1 MPERAPDAID
11 PAPIRERIQQGLEQI
26 FGPDSPESAQTDPL
40 TQLVLLLARWAPRM
54 NLTGHRDP
62 LEMTSRLVLDAAALV
77 AALPEL
83 QVVSDLADLGSG
95 AGFPGLPIAL
105 LRPGLTVYLVDSRQ
119 RRHHFQREARRMLGL
134 ARVEPLL
141 GRADEIESQPC
152 DVVIAQAMAQPEAAL
167 ALMEQWA
174 RPGGLL
180 VIPASERAD
189 PTILARAG
197 TQRGQATECR
207 RYRVPFA
214 QVDRQLWIL
223 RTEAPS
229 AARRR

>member
-1 MPERAPDAID
+1 MSERDGESIN
-11 PAPIRERIQQGLEQI
+11 PAPIRERIQSGLEQI
-26 FGPDSPESAQTDPL
+26 FGSDSAETAQTEPL

-83 QVVSDLADLGSG
+83 EVVSDLADLGSG

-105 LRPGLTVYLVDSRQ
+105 LRPHLTVHLIDSRQ
-119 RRHHFQREARRMLGL
+119 RRHHFQREARRLLGL
-134 ARVEPLL
+134 ARVQPRL
-141 GRADEIESQPC
+141 GRSDQIESQPC
-152 DVVIAQAMAQPEAAL
+152 DVVVAQAMAQPEEAL
-167 ALMEQWA
+167 AMMEQWA

-180 VIPASERAD
+180 VIPASDRAD
-189 PTILARAG
+189 PAVLQRAG
-197 TQRGQATECR
+197 SRRGQPTERR

-214 QVDRQLWIL
+214 DLDRQLWLL

-229 AARRR
+229 PDQPR